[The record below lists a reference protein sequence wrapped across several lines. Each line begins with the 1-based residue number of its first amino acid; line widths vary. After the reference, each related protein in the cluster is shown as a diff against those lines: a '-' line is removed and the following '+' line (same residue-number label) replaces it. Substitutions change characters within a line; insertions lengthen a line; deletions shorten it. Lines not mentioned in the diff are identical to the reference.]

1 MSGIEIV
8 TAAVKDRAHSFKHI
22 RRTTGLGFSDDQ
34 FLKLIKENEERLE
47 FTRIRRA
54 DAAGKRVRPG
64 WPGVKLRAAATP

>member
-8 TAAVKDRAHSFKHI
+8 TAAIKDKAHSFKHI
-22 RRTTGLGFSDDQ
+22 RRTTGLRISDDQ

-54 DAAGKRVRPG
+54 DAAGKPIRPG
-64 WPGVKLRAAATP
+64 RPGVKLRAAASP

>member
-1 MSGIEIV
+1 MSGLEIV
-8 TAAVKDRAHSFKHI
+8 AAAVKDRSHSFEYI
-22 RRTTGLGFSDDQ
+22 RKLTGLGFSDDQ

-54 DAAGKRVRPG
+54 DAAGKRIRPG